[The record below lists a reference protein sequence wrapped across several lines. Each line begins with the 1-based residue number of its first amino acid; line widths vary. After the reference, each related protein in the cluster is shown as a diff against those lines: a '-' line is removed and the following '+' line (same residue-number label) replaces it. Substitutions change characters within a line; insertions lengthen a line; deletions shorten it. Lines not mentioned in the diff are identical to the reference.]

1 METITKYFN
10 AEKYEGVLFVLT
22 GVLAI
27 AIATY
32 SLTKIKVPF
41 YNGLAYPLI
50 AVAIIQI
57 VVGSAVY
64 FRSPQDIKRM
74 DNFIKTDK
82 AAVKTIEIPRMQLV
96 MRNFVLYRWI
106 ELALLL
112 AGLSLVIGIQTMNLW
127 KGIGCGLSVQ
137 AGLML
142 LLDFFAESR
151 GKVYLN
157 YLQSLQ

>member
-74 DNFIKTDK
+74 DNFI
-82 AAVKTIEIPRMQLV
+82 
-96 MRNFVLYRWI
+96 
-106 ELALLL
+106 
-112 AGLSLVIGIQTMNLW
+112 
-127 KGIGCGLSVQ
+127 
-137 AGLML
+137 
-142 LLDFFAESR
+142 
-151 GKVYLN
+151 
-157 YLQSLQ
+157 